1 MAGKDSL
8 DSIYTTLMQKHPE
21 GHALYNPV
29 SATKLRPAILGYFD
43 RNGDWKAV
51 VDLADQNALRLGNWS
66 ELEMAA
72 VETDTG
78 DTTWG
83 PKYSENVRDINA
95 GIKAAAE

>member
-1 MAGKDSL
+1 M
-8 DSIYTTLMQKHPE
+8 
-21 GHALYNPV
+21 
-29 SATKLRPAILGYFD
+29 
-43 RNGDWKAV
+43 

-83 PKYSENVRDINA
+83 PKCSKNVQDINA
-95 GIKAAAE
+95 GIKAAVE